1 VYDVAVIGAGP
12 AGAMLARLIG
22 GSCKVLL
29 IERRDLLEQ
38 KEKTVTKLCG
48 GLIAPDAQGMLGKLG
63 LGVPREVL
71 VGPQLFTVRTI
82 DFQSKLERY
91 YQRHYIN
98 IDREK
103 FDAWLV
109 SLIPPSADIRCRW
122 FFKSFERTG
131 TSIRL
136 RLKHNGKEY
145 IEETKLLVGADGAF
159 SPVRRALAPQIPQKK
174 YLSIQEWFKV
184 PENLPYFSVIFD
196 RTLTDFYA
204 WTIPKEEYL
213 LVGAAL
219 SPQGKPREKFN
230 LLKEKLL
237 CYGFELKEPVKRGA
251 ALITRPQSMSQIY
264 LGEGNIALLGE
275 AAGWISPTSAEGL
288 SYALR
293 SALALARSLR
303 ENSRGYLQDYSR
315 RTSKLK
321 LNIVAKNFKAP
332 FMYQPFLRRIVMGSG
347 ITAMKR
353 QETEPSPNLLGK
365 NCY

>member
-1 VYDVAVIGAGP
+1 MEGLSLGCPGYAGK
-12 AGAMLARLIG
+12 ARPR
-22 GSCKVLL
+22 GS
-29 IERRDLLEQ
+29 
-38 KEKTVTKLCG
+38 
-48 GLIAPDAQGMLGKLG
+48 
-63 LGVPREVL
+63 REVL

-109 SLIPPSADIRCRW
+109 SLLPPSVDIRCGW

-204 WTIPKEEYL
+204 WTIPKEKYL

-293 SALALARSLR
+293 SALALAQSLQ
-303 ENSRGYLQDYSR
+303 ENPCDCLQAYSEKR
-315 RTSKLK
+315 RVK

-332 FMYQPFLRRIVMGSG
+332 FMRPRSQANCDG
-347 ITAMKR
+347 
-353 QETEPSPNLLGK
+353 LGDG
-365 NCY
+365 NDENI

>member
-1 VYDVAVIGAGP
+1 MYDVAVIGSGP
-12 AGAMLARLIG
+12 AGATLARLIG
-22 GSCKVLL
+22 DSCKVLL
-29 IERRDLLEQ
+29 IERRDLLER
-38 KEKTVTKLCG
+38 KEKTVAKLCG

-103 FDAWLV
+103 FDALLV
-109 SLIPPSADIRCRW
+109 SLLPPSVDIRCGW

-159 SPVRRALAPQIPQKK
+159 SPVRRMLAPQIHQEK
-174 YLSIQEWFKV
+174 YLAIQEWFKV
-184 PENLPYFSVIFD
+184 PKNLPYFSVIFD

-237 CYGFELKEPVKRGA
+237 RYGFELKEPVKRGA
-251 ALITRPQSMSQIY
+251 ALIIRPRSPAQIY
-264 LGEGNIALLGE
+264 PGEGNIVLLGE

-293 SALALARSLR
+293 SALALAQSLR
-303 ENSRGYLQDYSR
+303 ENPRDCLQAYSR
-315 RTSKLK
+315 RSGKLK

-347 ITAMKR
+347 ITAMKIY
-353 QETEPSPNLLGK
+353 N
-365 NCY
+365 NY

>member
-315 RTSKLK
+315 RTLKLK

>member
-1 VYDVAVIGAGP
+1 
-12 AGAMLARLIG
+12 M
-22 GSCKVLL
+22 
-29 IERRDLLEQ
+29 
-38 KEKTVTKLCG
+38 
-48 GLIAPDAQGMLGKLG
+48 
-63 LGVPREVL
+63 
-71 VGPQLFTVRTI
+71 
-82 DFQSKLERY
+82 
-91 YQRHYIN
+91 
-98 IDREK
+98 
-103 FDAWLV
+103 
-109 SLIPPSADIRCRW
+109 
-122 FFKSFERTG
+122 
-131 TSIRL
+131 
-136 RLKHNGKEY
+136 
-145 IEETKLLVGADGAF
+145 
-159 SPVRRALAPQIPQKK
+159 RRALAPQIPQKK